1 MSTNELS
8 PALNKAYQLFQAGDK
23 MAAEELL
30 VHAVRNA
37 ESDQGP
43 GSIAFAR
50 ANYEYASML
59 VLLGRR
65 QQAADAFE
73 VAISVNIPDD
83 HQATRDRLTYMMQL
97 GELYTQLAQF
107 EAAEKVLRKGLT
119 LRAGFYGENHPGYA
133 FGLEPLAELLWR
145 QGRLD
150 EANQMV
156 EQTIDNFWMNG
167 HPRVATAFP
176 LRAIILKQQKKSD
189 HSFSGVA
196 ELSNEI
202 FREMID
208 RAVGLA
214 SEADPVVAQTML
226 DELLST
232 AEAKLGSNDEK
243 VIELRT
249 ALVNVAR
256 GIGPSEG
263 QVETAEKVVESHLAR
278 NDKPSAIVAMLGLAI
293 LHDNLG
299 DVKACEKTYKRAYAL
314 AKEINDLSL
323 QSQCLRNYGLFCSE
337 RDRKEDAEKLLRLAA
352 QTGKQSSDKIMHGRS
367 LAALGIFLQHNE
379 RLPEAEKYLTRA
391 IELLPASEPDS
402 LCSRSHL
409 QAIQQNR
416 SCGCGSMDHA
426 ICEAMRVHLLEVI
439 PQGFVNNVDV
449 SLGEDG
455 LDLHLDV
462 ARELS
467 DDEAETLN
475 RVVQQALVDF
485 KSKMKEKR

>member
-1 MSTNELS
+1 
-8 PALNKAYQLFQAGDK
+8 
-23 MAAEELL
+23 
-30 VHAVRNA
+30 
-37 ESDQGP
+37 
-43 GSIAFAR
+43 
-50 ANYEYASML
+50 
-59 VLLGRR
+59 
-65 QQAADAFE
+65 
-73 VAISVNIPDD
+73 
-83 HQATRDRLTYMMQL
+83 
-97 GELYTQLAQF
+97 
-107 EAAEKVLRKGLT
+107 
-119 LRAGFYGENHPGYA
+119 
-133 FGLEPLAELLWR
+133 
-145 QGRLD
+145 
-150 EANQMV
+150 
-156 EQTIDNFWMNG
+156 
-167 HPRVATAFP
+167 
-176 LRAIILKQQKKSD
+176 
-189 HSFSGVA
+189 
-196 ELSNEI
+196 
-202 FREMID
+202 
-208 RAVGLA
+208 
-214 SEADPVVAQTML
+214 
-226 DELLST
+226 
-232 AEAKLGSNDEK
+232 
-243 VIELRT
+243 
-249 ALVNVAR
+249 
-256 GIGPSEG
+256 
-263 QVETAEKVVESHLAR
+263 
-278 NDKPSAIVAMLGLAI
+278 MLGLAI

-314 AKEINDLSL
+314 AKEINDLAL

-352 QTGKQSSDKIMHGRS
+352 QTGKQSSDKIMYGRS